1 MLDVDCLR
9 RSPCKPHS
17 LIRAGFFL
25 EHAKNWQAI
34 TTHNKGLIT
43 PTRSLIMK
51 EKLARLKRLQ
61 TALASFKAANDIK
74 SRVSAGKELT
84 TVLKELGVFAKN
96 KPLDSVPA
104 GSQNTVTKKIVNRS
118 IIAVPEK
125 AAARQKANDAA
136 IELLASIKE
145 QGLTRDDLTDE
156 QLETLAKYT
165 GSGGGLTA
173 KDGRRGS
180 AYEYYTPE
188 ALAQSVWDLAS
199 EMGFSGG
206 KVLDPSA
213 GTGIFA
219 ATSPEIAVVDSIE
232 LDETSGSIAQLL
244 NDGDRSKTTVS
255 PFEAQAALI
264 ADDSLDMVVTNVP
277 FGDNK
282 TRGAN
287 ATLDKSYQKES
298 LENYFILRSLEKI
311 KHGGLA
317 IFVTPTSVVSGKK
330 ADKKKL
336 RKLTS
341 LKADF
346 LGAYRLPTSVF
357 EQTGADVVTDVV
369 VYRKHS
375 RDAIEQI
382 NDLYQAGNM
391 DTLVNSNVLWDDYLS
406 GNYFKNPEHK
416 RFILGDVVSE
426 KDRWGKMNEK
436 VVSTKNTPE
445 IAKML
450 KKFGDSRIDWG
461 MLGAA
466 GAEVLDYKNGDT
478 VFQDGKQLEYQN
490 GRWQAVE
497 KEVTN
502 TDIEIRQRLASMG
515 SAIDMVRAVTTWDQL
530 ETAFDYTRSTGQAGL
545 IPRNALAMI
554 DKVLK
559 SAAADRPAAWN
570 CVLCAQAIQEAIA
583 LHDYGYDFKT
593 GEPEITSFMK
603 TAFLDGKNT
612 KLSGDAKQDH
622 KLVALYYASGKYN
635 DAWLG
640 NISSEIVDNGA
651 AKSYQSV
658 IARMQY
664 ENKSLYVTPEQLKQ
678 IDAAADPINNDD
690 WFVNHDGSQII
701 AANDFLVGSLSDRLK
716 DIDKQIELASDE
728 QIKAKLIK
736 QKSIAR
742 DSVARIDVKRLEL
755 DLRTPLISAE
765 DKVLFLKQ
773 FVHKDAF
780 VAYNAQ
786 GRGIAD
792 IDTKGGTTNDSSE
805 KKDKDKLYNRIGDWL
820 VKGTVTLGSVKL
832 ETMSQRDA
840 LNWMTEQINT
850 ANIKFNSWVKANK
863 SIMAGLEAMMTNE
876 DNLYFTQNA
885 DETPIDIAGMNPVLS
900 LHGYQNAEVRKQGC
914 FFGGI
919 NGFGVGLGKT
929 FTSLASVQHVHNIG
943 VKKKTIFVVPNS
955 VLSNWRKEAAFAYQN
970 TDDCIFVGLRED
982 GEKFRVMSNKYD
994 EDLLAAIDGKYRKV
1008 FMTFEAFKRIR
1019 LKDDTLGD
1027 YADYIKQN
1035 DTAFAEKELQ
1045 KDDEKTKGLRASLI
1059 ERLTMNS
1066 NAPFLEDMR
1075 VDSVVIDE
1083 AHAFKNSI
1091 TAPNTD
1097 DRIKYL
1103 SQPGQSARGED
1114 AQAKLWYVRGSTPNS
1129 DGVQLLTATPITN
1142 SPLEI
1147 YSMLSLASGRDTI
1160 NKMCG
1165 GINGADD
1172 FIQIMCQI
1180 QEEVMPTI
1188 DGGERSQN
1196 IFTGIRNANIL
1207 RTVIGSNAVIKDA
1220 QDVGMSVVIPDRE
1233 EVATEVNLGK
1243 GVMDKLRMFQDAYTV
1258 AKLLEKDQLS
1268 NGLADINHPQ
1278 SPFNPNSPFSIIKN
1292 KYGEDVEL
1300 MAHPFNLIRKMD
1312 VMIADSEF
1320 SEMATFYDFEKSQ
1333 EKLAQSVIDK
1343 FNKKAYSDS
1352 RKRLSPY
1359 TDEANAKAVYTKDG
1373 DTKVFKEYKITV
1385 EAKIV
1390 LHDGRKRIVVDT
1402 LNGKTQSRFE
1412 DIADKDKLNL
1422 DVTTSA
1428 KIAAM
1433 LENFKTEQAEP
1444 RGANSDGTA
1453 SNIVKQIIFCDHLFL
1468 HNKIKKLLSKRA
1480 GVPANKIAIITGQIN
1495 NEPDEMID
1503 IQDGFNAESDDN
1515 QYQVIIAN
1523 KKAEVGIN
1531 LQRGTQAIHH
1541 LTTGW
1546 TPDSLEQRNGRG
1558 ARQGNKTQKVT
1569 IYHYDAD
1576 GTFDEFKRTMID
1588 KKDEWISSVLKDDGK
1603 NTIEVAGSI
1612 SRTEQDALI
1621 STMGN
1626 KEAMREYQVTKD
1638 AKEKEVRYN
1647 AAVKRQSINMNMVNE
1662 QAAIITK
1669 LSINKF
1675 YEQAVINVI
1684 SLIRD
1689 NRKLLTKNEKSTA
1702 KAETRK
1708 KNELIYENS
1717 KQIALDQ
1724 LSDILNSVGVQRY
1737 EKPEDWDKT
1746 YKYVPVGNIFESKNT
1761 AMNIYNTIEDAT
1773 SEYPPSKT
1781 DEWVATFSKQLVPS
1795 RDEASYNGVVINEG
1809 SIYQAA
1815 YDEAKETAEG
1825 LINQSVIAANYI
1837 AEETGISGI
1846 DLPANAGELISR
1858 KEAVIMN
1865 GVYIQVGSI
1874 VIKPQGG
1881 DRPDDIYVAR
1891 MNEGELT
1898 LSKTGKDRYNG
1909 NNGVYSMSNSAPIN
1923 VISSGQKIINKGSSE
1938 YLSALKQIAAFEDS
1952 LHLQGAL
1959 KPIETKYSDL
1969 IPEVAEYRD
1978 NSIRPVWDMS
1988 ADFGGSHA
1996 SIENSPMAIVLPLF
2010 VLNAGT
2016 PFAKAM
2022 LVQYEKQGFEIN
2034 LDNGT
2039 FVTKDDITV
2048 KRNHYYPGQTDY
2060 FNAVTDLIKNSGV
2073 KIAASDKEVVDN
2085 NRILYSL
2092 LKENGVAT
2100 FDAVEAAKASIT
2112 AETGSASFESIATAI
2127 FDNHLYDDKYID
2139 KDIGDDVKLALI
2151 NTAYKDTSPTYI
2163 RSFDV
2168 IEYFAQALKK
2178 LVINEEKSK
2187 ATGNNDVIKHFSD
2200 NLGLDASKL
2209 QELLGVAMTERDIN
2223 NSGRF
2228 DALKETVDKEKAKAY
2243 FEALEGS
2250 KIAGFKV
2257 NVMVDAALRA
2267 FILNN
2272 SKAAD
2277 SENAVKNNTES
2288 LIDTDSV
2295 VIGGN
2300 TIQWKDDI
2308 KDYATNYGTAI
2319 SKTAASGSRKY
2330 KWDGKRKKWIVSY
2343 GAFKK
2348 LISDKP
2354 AASQDLTFEKLI
2366 A

>member
-1 MLDVDCLR
+1 
-9 RSPCKPHS
+9 
-17 LIRAGFFL
+17 
-25 EHAKNWQAI
+25 
-34 TTHNKGLIT
+34 
-43 PTRSLIMK
+43 MK
-51 EKLARLKRLQ
+51 EKLAILKRLR
-61 TALASFKAANDIK
+61 TALASFKASDNIQ
-74 SRVSAGKELT
+74 SRASTAKDLLS
-84 TVLKELGVFAKN
+84 VLKELGAFAKL
-96 KPLDSVPA
+96 KTD
-104 GSQNTVTKKIVNRS
+104 NTVQSNTGTKDQSSQMVDRS
-118 IIAVPEK
+118 SIAVPEK

-165 GSGGGLTA
+165 GSGGGLKA
-173 KDGRRGS
+173 KADENGKRLRGS
-180 AYEYYTPE
+180 QYEYYTPLDVAS
-188 ALAQSVWDLAS
+188 ALWDLAS
-199 EMGFSGG
+199 ETGFSGG

-213 GTGIFA
+213 GTGVFA
-219 ATSPEIAVVDSIE
+219 ATSPESAVIDSIE
-232 LDETSGSIAQLL
+232 LDETSGAIAQLL
-244 NDGDRSKTTVS
+244 NDGERSKTIIS
-255 PFEAQAALI
+255 PFEAQAKIMANN
-264 ADDSLDMVVTNVP
+264 SLDMIITNVP
-277 FGDNK
+277 FGGNKVRGDNPK
-282 TRGAN
+282 EDDCYR
-287 ATLDKSYQKES
+287 KES
-298 LENYFILRSLEKI
+298 LENYFILRSLEKL
-311 KHGGLA
+311 KYGGLA
-317 IFVTPTSVVSGKK
+317 VFITPTSVVSGR
-330 ADKKKL
+330 ANDKKKL

-346 LGAYRLPTSVF
+346 LGAYRMPTEVF
-357 EQTGADVVTDVV
+357 DQTGASVVTDVV
-369 VYRKHS
+369 IYRKHS
-375 RDAIEQI
+375 SDATDQI
-382 NDLYQAGNM
+382 MDLYNGGGI
-391 DTLVNSNVLWDDYLS
+391 DTLAQSKVFWDDYLS
-406 GNYFKNPEHK
+406 GDYFKKAEHK
-416 RFILGDVVSE
+416 KFILGDE
-426 KDRWGKMNEK
+426 TTTINQWGKEIETVKENKKNPK
-436 VVSTKNTPE
+436 VS
-445 IAKML
+445 KML
-450 KKFGDSRIDWG
+450 KKFGDSRIDWD
-461 MLGAA
+461 MLGSA
-466 GAEVLDYKNGDT
+466 GVEIIDYKNGDV
-478 VFQDGKQLEYQN
+478 VFQDGKQLEYQD
-490 GRWQAVE
+490 GRWQAIE
-497 KEVTN
+497 KEVTS
-502 TDIEIRQRLASMG
+502 TELEIQKQLASMG
-515 SAIDMVRAVTTWDQL
+515 SAIDMVMARVTYEQISATFEYSQK
-530 ETAFDYTRSTGQAGL
+530 TGQAGL
-545 IPRNALAMI
+545 IPSDALSMLDRAS
-554 DKVLK
+554 K
-559 SAAADRPAAWN
+559 SAIADRPAAWN
-570 CVLCAQAIQEAIA
+570 CVLCAQAIREAIE
-583 LHDYGYDFKT
+583 LHEYGYDFKN
-593 GEPEITSFMK
+593 GEPEITDFMK
-603 TAFLDGKNT
+603 YAFLDGKNA

-622 KLVALYYASGKYN
+622 KFVALYYANGKYN

-640 NISSEIVDNGA
+640 NINSEVVDNGA

-658 IARMQY
+658 IARIQY
-664 ENKSLYVTPEQLKQ
+664 ENKSLHITPEQLKQ
-678 IDAAADPINNDD
+678 IDPTADPINNDD

-716 DIDKQIELASDE
+716 DIDKQIELTNNE

-765 DKVLFLKQ
+765 DKVRFLKQ
-773 FVHKDAF
+773 TVHKDAF

-792 IDTKGGTTNDSSE
+792 IDIKGSSTKDSLE

-820 VKGTVTLGSVKL
+820 GKGTVTLGSVKL
-832 ETMSQRDA
+832 ETMSQREA

-863 SIMAGLEAMMTNE
+863 NIMSGLEDMMTNE

-885 DETPIDIAGMNPVLS
+885 DETPIDIAGMNPELS
-900 LHGYQNAEVRKQGC
+900 LHGYQNAEVRKQGR

-994 EDLLAAIDGKYRKV
+994 EDLLSAIDGKYRKI

-1019 LKDDTLGD
+1019 LKDSTLGD

-1035 DTAFAEKELQ
+1035 DTAFSEKELQ
-1045 KDDEKTKGLRASLI
+1045 KDNEKVNGLTADLI

-1114 AQAKLWYVRGSTPNS
+1114 AQAKLWYVRGSTPNN

-1196 IFTGIRNANIL
+1196 VFTGIRNANIL

-1233 EVATEVNLGK
+1233 EVAVEVNLGE
-1243 GVMDKLRMFQDAYTV
+1243 GVTDQLRMFQDAYTI
-1258 AKLLEKDQLS
+1258 AKQVEKDQLD
-1268 NGLADINHPQ
+1268 NELNNPNHPQ
-1278 SPFNPNSPFSIIKN
+1278 SPFNPNSPFSIIQK
-1292 KYGEDVEL
+1292 KYGEEVEL

-1343 FNKKAYSDS
+1343 FNKKSYSDS

-1359 TDEANAKAVYTKDG
+1359 TNEDNAKAVYTKDG

-1444 RGANSDGTA
+1444 RGANADGTT
-1453 SNIVKQIIFCDHLFL
+1453 STIVKQIVFCDHLFL
-1468 HNKIKKLLSKRA
+1468 HNKIKKLIAKRA
-1480 GVPANKIAIITGQIN
+1480 GVPASKIAIITGQIN

-1558 ARQGNKTQKVT
+1558 ARQGNKTQKVA

-1603 NTIEVAGSI
+1603 NTIEVTGSI

-1626 KEAMREYQVTKD
+1626 KDAMREYQATKD

-1647 AAVKRQSINMNMVNE
+1647 AAVKRQSINMDVVNE
-1662 QAAIITK
+1662 QASMMAN
-1669 LSINKF
+1669 LSLDKF
-1675 YEQAVINVI
+1675 YEQAVINVV

-1702 KAETRK
+1702 KADTRK
-1708 KNELIYENS
+1708 KNELLYENS

-1724 LSDILNSVGVQRY
+1724 LNDILDSVSVQRY
-1737 EKPEDWDKT
+1737 EQAEDWNKT
-1746 YKYVPVGNIFESKNT
+1746 HKYVPVGGIASPDTT
-1761 AMNIYNTIEDAT
+1761 ADSIYDSIMNDTT
-1773 SEYPPSKT
+1773 EYPPSKT
-1781 DEWVATFSKQLVPS
+1781 DEWAKTFTNKQVLGSPYS
-1795 RDEASYNGVVINEG
+1795 FSNDKLIINEG
-1809 SIYQAA
+1809 GIYQAA
-1815 YDEAKETAEG
+1815 YDEVKETAEG

-1837 AEETGISGI
+1837 AEETGIDGI
-1846 DLPANAGELISR
+1846 SLPADAGERIAR
-1858 KEAVIMN
+1858 KEAVIVN

-1874 VIKPQGG
+1874 VIKPQAG
-1881 DRPDDIYVAR
+1881 DRPDAIYVAR
-1891 MNEGELT
+1891 MDSGKLT
-1898 LSKTGKDRYNG
+1898 LSKIGKDRFSG
-1909 NNGVYSMSNSAPIN
+1909 SNGVYSISNNTPAG
-1923 VISSGQKIINKGSSE
+1923 VISSTDKVINKGSGD
-1938 YLSALKQIAAFEDS
+1938 YLSAIKQMAAFEDN

-1959 KPIETKYSDL
+1959 KPLATKYSDM

-1978 NSIRPVWDMS
+1978 DSIRPVWTMS

-1996 SIENSPMAIVLPLF
+1996 NIENSPIAIVLPLF

-2039 FVTKDDITV
+2039 FMAKDDVTV

-2085 NRILYSL
+2085 DRILYSL
-2092 LKENGVAT
+2092 LKENGAAT
-2100 FDAVEAAKASIT
+2100 FDAVKSAKESIT
-2112 AETGSASFESIATAI
+2112 AETDPASFEGIATAI

-2151 NTAYKDTSPTYI
+2151 NTAYKDASPTYI

-2168 IEYFAQALKK
+2168 IEYFTEALKK
-2178 LVINEEKSK
+2178 AVISEAASK
-2187 ATGNNDVIKHFSD
+2187 AAKNGDSVEQFSE
-2200 NLGLDASKL
+2200 NLGLDGSKL
-2209 QELLGVAMTERDIN
+2209 QAILDGGATEHNIN
-2223 NSGRF
+2223 EFGRF
-2228 DALKETVDKEKAKAY
+2228 DDLKSTVDKEKAKAY
-2243 FEALEGS
+2243 FEAFEGGS
-2250 KIAGFKV
+2250 ITALKANMKV
-2257 NVMVDAALRA
+2257 DFTLRA

-2277 SENAVKNNTES
+2277 SESDLPPNTKVYISGDTKEHKDSIKAYAVSRGVN
-2288 LIDTDSV
+2288 ID
-2295 VIGGN
+2295 
-2300 TIQWKDDI
+2300 
-2308 KDYATNYGTAI
+2308 GT
-2319 SKTAASGSRKY
+2319 SKTYFWYGKKKVWVISLAAWQHMIADRP
-2330 KWDGKRKKWIVSY
+2330 R
-2343 GAFKK
+2343 
-2348 LISDKP
+2348 LIEE
-2354 AASQDLTFEKLI
+2354 LTMQTTI
-2366 A
+2366 

>member
-1 MLDVDCLR
+1 M
-9 RSPCKPHS
+9 
-17 LIRAGFFL
+17 
-25 EHAKNWQAI
+25 N
-34 TTHNKGLIT
+34 
-43 PTRSLIMK
+43 

-61 TALASFKAANDIK
+61 TALASFKVANDIK

-84 TVLKELGVFAKN
+84 TALRELGAFAKT
-96 KPLDSVPA
+96 KPLDSTAPTSKDA
-104 GSQNTVTKKIVNRS
+104 TTKKIVDRS
-118 IIAVPEK
+118 TVAIPDK
-125 AAARQKANDAA
+125 QAARQKANDAA

-165 GSGGGLTA
+165 GSGGGLKA
-173 KDGRRGS
+173 KADEKGKRLRGS
-180 AYEYYTPE
+180 QYEYYTPLDVAS
-188 ALAQSVWDLAS
+188 ALWDLAS

-213 GTGIFA
+213 GTGVFA
-219 ATSPEIAVVDSIE
+219 ATSPESAVIDSIE
-232 LDETSGSIAQLL
+232 LDETSGAIAQLL
-244 NDGDRSKTTVS
+244 NDGERSKTIVS
-255 PFEAQAALI
+255 PFEAQAKIMANN
-264 ADDSLDMVVTNVP
+264 SLDMVITNVP
-277 FGDNK
+277 FGGNK
-282 TRGAN
+282 VRGAN
-287 ATLDKSYQKES
+287 AGKDDCYKSET
-298 LENYFILRSLEKI
+298 LENYFILRSLEKL

-317 IFVTPTSVVSGKK
+317 VFIAPTSVISGY
-330 ADKKKL
+330 ANDKKKL

-346 LGAYRLPTSVF
+346 LGAYRMPTEVF
-357 EQTGADVVTDVV
+357 DQTGANVVTDIVI
-369 VYRKHS
+369 YRKHS
-375 RDAIEQI
+375 SDATDQI
-382 NDLYQAGNM
+382 MDLYNSGGI
-391 DTLVNSNVLWDDYLS
+391 DTLAQSKVFWDDYLS
-406 GNYFKNPEHK
+406 GDYFKKTEHK
-416 RFILGDVVSE
+416 KFILGDE
-426 KDRWGKMNEK
+426 TKAINQWGKEIDTVKENKKNPK
-436 VVSTKNTPE
+436 VS
-445 IAKML
+445 KML
-450 KKFGDSRIDWG
+450 KKFGDSRIDWD

-466 GAEVLDYKNGDT
+466 GVEIVDYKNGD
-478 VFQDGKQLEYQN
+478 VIFQDGKQLEYQD
-490 GRWQAVE
+490 GRWQAIE
-497 KEVTN
+497 KEVTS
-502 TDIEIRQRLASMG
+502 TELEIQQQLANMG
-515 SAIDMVRAVTTWDQL
+515 GAIDMVMARVTYEQISATFEYSQK
-530 ETAFDYTRSTGQAGL
+530 TGQAGL
-545 IPRNALAMI
+545 IPSGALAML
-554 DKVLK
+554 DRASK
-559 SAAADRPAAWN
+559 SAVADRAAAWN
-570 CVLCAQAIQEAIA
+570 CVLCAQAIQDAIA
-583 LHDYGYDFKT
+583 ERDYGYDFKS
-593 GEPEITSFMK
+593 GEPEITDFMK
-603 TAFLDGKNT
+603 YAFLDGKNT

-622 KLVALYYASGKYN
+622 KLVALYYANGQYN

-640 NISSEIVDNGA
+640 NINSEIVDNGA

-658 IARMQY
+658 IARIQY
-664 ENKSLYVTPEQLKQ
+664 ENKSLHVTPEQLKQ
-678 IDAAADPINNDD
+678 IDPTADPINNDD
-690 WFVNHDGSQII
+690 WFTNHDGSQII

-716 DIDKQIELASDE
+716 DIDKQIALADDE

-765 DKVLFLKQ
+765 DKVRFLKQ
-773 FVHKDAF
+773 TVHKDAF

-792 IDTKGGTTNDSSE
+792 IDIKGSSTKDSLE

-820 VKGTVTLGSVKL
+820 GKGTVTLGSVKL
-832 ETMSQRDA
+832 ETMSQREA

-863 SIMAGLEAMMTNE
+863 NIMSGLEAMMTNE

-885 DETPIDIAGMNPVLS
+885 DETPIDIAGMNPALS
-900 LHGYQNAEVRKQGC
+900 LHGYQNAEVRKQGR

-955 VLSNWRKEAAFAYQN
+955 VLSNWRKEANFAYQN
-970 TDDCIFVGLRED
+970 TEDCIFVGLRED

-994 EDLLAAIDGKYRKV
+994 EDLLSAIDGKYRKI

-1019 LKDDTLGD
+1019 LKDSTLGD

-1035 DTAFAEKELQ
+1035 DTAFSEKELQ
-1045 KDDEKTKGLRASLI
+1045 KDDEKVNGLTADLI

-1114 AQAKLWYVRGSTPNS
+1114 AQAKLWYVRGSTPNN

-1147 YSMLSLASGRDTI
+1147 YSMLSLASGRNTI

-1196 IFTGIRNANIL
+1196 VFTGIRNANIL

-1233 EVATEVNLGK
+1233 EVSTEVNLGK
-1243 GVMDKLRMFQDAYTV
+1243 DVMDQLRMFQDAYTV
-1258 AKLLEKDQLS
+1258 AKQLEKDKLD
-1268 NGLADINHPQ
+1268 NELADINHPQ
-1278 SPFNPNSPFSIIKN
+1278 SPFNPNSPFSIIQK

-1359 TDEANAKAVYTKDG
+1359 TDEENAKSVYTKDG

-1390 LHDGRKRIVVDT
+1390 LHDGRQRIVVDT

-1444 RGANSDGTA
+1444 RGANSDGTT
-1453 SNIVKQIIFCDHLFL
+1453 STIVKQIIFCDHLFL
-1468 HNKIKKLLSKRA
+1468 HNKIKKLVAKRA
-1480 GVPANKIAIITGQIN
+1480 GVPASKIAIITGQIN

-1558 ARQGNKTQKVT
+1558 ARQGNKTQKVA

-1603 NTIEVAGSI
+1603 NTIEVTGSI

-1621 STMGN
+1621 ATMGN
-1626 KEAMREYQVTKD
+1626 KEAMREYQATKD

-1647 AAVKRQSINMNMVNE
+1647 AAVKRQGINMDVVRE
-1662 QAAIITK
+1662 QASMMADLTID
-1669 LSINKF
+1669 KF
-1675 YEQAVINVI
+1675 YEQAVINVV

-1689 NRKLLTKNEKSTA
+1689 NRTLLTKNQKSTA
-1702 KAETRK
+1702 KADTRK
-1708 KNELIYENS
+1708 KNELLYENS

-1724 LSDILNSVGVQRY
+1724 LSDILDSVGVQPY
-1737 EKPEDWDKT
+1737 EKAEDWDKT
-1746 YKYVPVGNIFESKNT
+1746 HKYVPVGGIISPSTT
-1761 AMNIYNTIEDAT
+1761 ANAIYDSIMNDTT
-1773 SEYPPSKT
+1773 EYPPSKT
-1781 DEWVATFSKQLVPS
+1781 DEWAKKFSNMQILGS
-1795 RDEASYNGVVINEG
+1795 SYNHSNDKLVINEG

-1815 YDEAKETAEG
+1815 YDEVKETAEG

-1837 AEETGISGI
+1837 AEETGIDGI
-1846 DLPANAGELISR
+1846 SLPADAGERIAK
-1858 KEAVIMN
+1858 KEAVIVS
-1865 GVYIQVGSI
+1865 GVYIQAGSI
-1874 VIKPQGG
+1874 VIKPQSG

-1891 MNEGELT
+1891 MNDGKLV
-1898 LSKTGKDRYNG
+1898 LSKIGKDRFSG
-1909 NNGVYSMSNSAPIN
+1909 SSGVYSVSDSTPSITMFIEADMVINPNS
-1923 VISSGQKIINKGSSE
+1923 SR
-1938 YLSALKQIAAFEDS
+1938 YLSAIKQIAAFEDD

-1959 KPIETKYSDL
+1959 KPISVKYSDML
-1969 IPEVAEYRD
+1969 PEVAEYRD
-1978 NSIRPVWDMS
+1978 DSIKPIWNMS
-1988 ADFGGSHA
+1988 ADFEGSHA
-1996 SIENSPMAIVLPLF
+1996 SIDNSPLAIMLPLF
-2010 VLNAGT
+2010 ALNAGT

-2022 LVQYEKQGFEIN
+2022 LAQYEKQGFEVNI
-2034 LDNGT
+2034 DNGT
-2039 FVTKDDITV
+2039 FITKDDVTV
-2048 KRNHYYPGQTDY
+2048 KRKHYYPGQTDY
-2060 FNAVTDLIKNSGV
+2060 FNAVTDLIKNSGA
-2073 KIAASDKEVVDN
+2073 KITASDKVVVDN
-2085 NRILYSL
+2085 DRILYSL
-2092 LKENGVAT
+2092 LKENGAAT
-2100 FDAVEAAKASIT
+2100 FDAVKAAKESIT
-2112 AETGSASFESIATAI
+2112 ADTDPASFNKIAI
-2127 FDNHLYDDKYID
+2127 DVFDNHLYDGKYID
-2139 KDIGDDVKLALI
+2139 KGLSDDIKLALI
-2151 NTAYKDTSPTYI
+2151 NTAYKEASPSYI

-2168 IEYFAQALKK
+2168 IEHFAEALKK
-2178 LVINEEKSK
+2178 AVISNAVSNAAKNGDSVEQ
-2187 ATGNNDVIKHFSD
+2187 FSE
-2200 NLGLDASKL
+2200 NLGLDGSKL
-2209 QELLGVAMTERDIN
+2209 QAILDSGATEHNIN
-2223 NSGRF
+2223 EFGRF
-2228 DALKETVDKEKAKAY
+2228 DDLKSTVDKEKAKAY
-2243 FEALEGS
+2243 FEAFEGGS
-2250 KIAGFKV
+2250 ITALKANMKV
-2257 NVMVDAALRA
+2257 DFTLRA

-2272 SKAAD
+2272 SKAVD
-2277 SENAVKNNTES
+2277 SESES
-2288 LIDTDSV
+2288 ESESEGDISPATIVYIGGETMANKKTIKAYANSHGV
-2295 VIGGN
+2295 VIR
-2300 TIQWKDDI
+2300 
-2308 KDYATNYGTAI
+2308 GTKQKAYWN
-2319 SKTAASGSRKY
+2319 GSNSVWVTSFVAWQKMIEDR
-2330 KWDGKRKKWIVSY
+2330 
-2343 GAFKK
+2343 
-2348 LISDKP
+2348 P
-2354 AASQDLTFEKLI
+2354 ALADELTMQTKI
-2366 A
+2366 

>member
-1 MLDVDCLR
+1 M
-9 RSPCKPHS
+9 
-17 LIRAGFFL
+17 
-25 EHAKNWQAI
+25 EQAKSWQASDVY
-34 TTHNKGLIT
+34 NKRSTT
-43 PTRSLIMK
+43 PTGPLNMK

-61 TALASFKAANDIK
+61 TALASLKAAKDIK
-74 SRVSAGKELT
+74 SRISAAKELT
-84 TVLKELGVFAKN
+84 TVLKELGAFAKAQAAE
-96 KPLDSVPA
+96 PLQDTESTKNQA
-104 GSQNTVTKKIVNRS
+104 SQMVNRTS
-118 IIAVPEK
+118 ITIPDK
-125 AAARQKANDAA
+125 ATARQKANDAA
-136 IELLASIKE
+136 IDLLAAIKE
-145 QGLTRDDLTDE
+145 QGLTRDDLSNE
-156 QLETLAKYT
+156 QIETLAKYT

-188 ALAQSVWDLAS
+188 AVAQSVWDLAG

-219 ATSPEIAVVDSIE
+219 ATSPESAVVDSIE
-232 LDETSGSIAQLL
+232 LDETSGGIAQLL
-244 NDGDRSKTTVS
+244 NDGERSKTVIS

-287 ATLDKSYQKES
+287 ANLDKAYQKEW
-298 LENYFILRSLEKI
+298 LENYFILRSLEKV

-357 EQTGADVVTDVV
+357 EQTGADVVTDVI

-382 NDLYQAGNM
+382 NDLYQAG
-391 DTLVNSNVLWDDYLS
+391 DIDALVNSNVLWDDYLS
-406 GNYFKNPEHK
+406 GNYFKKAEHK

-426 KDRWGKMNEK
+426 KDRWGKMAEK
-436 VVSTKNTPE
+436 VVSTKKTPE
-445 IAKML
+445 IAKMM
-450 KKFGDSRIDWG
+450 KKFGDSRIDWD

-466 GAEVLDYKNGDT
+466 GAEIIDYKNGDI
-478 VFQDGKQLEYQN
+478 VFQDGKQLEYQD

-502 TDIEIRQRLASMG
+502 TDREIQQALASMG
-515 SAIDMVRAVTTWDQL
+515 SAIEMVGAQVSFDQAHAVFHYSLGIGKGDL
-530 ETAFDYTRSTGQAGL
+530 M
-545 IPRNALAMI
+545 P
-554 DKVLK
+554 K
-559 SAAADRPAAWN
+559 SAVALLDRTMKSAVADRAAAWN
-570 CVLCAQAIQEAIA
+570 CVLCAQAIQDAIA
-583 LHDYGYDFKT
+583 ERSYGYDFKN
-593 GEPEITSFMK
+593 GEPEITDFMK

-622 KLVALYYASGKYN
+622 KLVALYYANGNYN

-640 NISSEIVDNGA
+640 NINSEIIDDGV

-658 IARMQY
+658 VARMQY

-678 IDAAADPINNDD
+678 IDPNADPINNDE
-690 WFVNHDGSQII
+690 WFTNHDGSQII

-716 DIDKQIELASDE
+716 DIDKQIEQARDE
-728 QIKAKLIK
+728 QIKAKLVK

-765 DKVLFLKQ
+765 DKVRFLKQ
-773 FVHKDAF
+773 SVHKDAF

-792 IDTKGGTTNDSSE
+792 IDTKGGSVNDSTE
-805 KKDKDKLYNRIGDWL
+805 KKDRDKLYNRIGDWL
-820 VKGTVTLGSVKL
+820 SKGTVTLGSVKL
-832 ETMSQRDA
+832 ESMSQRDA
-840 LNWMTEQINT
+840 LNWITEQINT

-863 SIMAGLEAMMTNE
+863 NIMAGLEDMMTNE

-885 DETPIDIAGMNPVLS
+885 DETPIDIAGMNPALS
-900 LHGYQNAEVRKQGC
+900 LHGYQNAEVRKQGR

-994 EDLLAAIDGKYRKV
+994 EDLLAAIDGKYRKI

-1019 LKDDTLGD
+1019 LKDNTLD
-1027 YADYIKQN
+1027 SYAKYIKLN

-1045 KDDEKTKGLRASLI
+1045 KDDEKVNGLTAELI

-1114 AQAKLWYVRGSTPNS
+1114 AQAKLWYVRGSTPNN

-1160 NKMCG
+1160 NRMCG

-1196 IFTGIRNANIL
+1196 VFTGIRNANIL

-1233 EVATEVNLGK
+1233 EVATEVDLGK
-1243 GVMDKLRMFQDAYTV
+1243 DVMSQLRMFQDAYMV
-1258 AKLLEKDQLS
+1258 AKQLEKDKLD
-1268 NGLADINHPQ
+1268 NELADLNHPL
-1278 SPFNPNSPFSIIKN
+1278 SPFNPNSPFNIIKN
-1292 KYGEDVEL
+1292 KYGEEVEL

-1343 FNKKAYSDS
+1343 FNKKAYSDN
-1352 RKRLSPY
+1352 RKHLSPY
-1359 TDEANAKAVYTKDG
+1359 TDEDNAKAVYTKDG
-1373 DTKVFKEYKITV
+1373 DTQVLKEYKITV

-1390 LHDGRKRIVVDT
+1390 IHDGRKRIVVDT

-1428 KIAAM
+1428 KVAAM
-1433 LENFKTEQAEP
+1433 LENFKTEKSNP

-1468 HNKIKKLLSKRA
+1468 HNKIKKLISKRA
-1480 GVPANKIAIITGQIN
+1480 GVPASKIAIITGQIN

-1558 ARQGNKTQKVT
+1558 ARQGNKTQKVA

-1603 NTIEVAGSI
+1603 NTIEVTGSI

-1621 STMGN
+1621 ATMGN
-1626 KEAMREYQVTKD
+1626 KEAMREYQATKD
-1638 AKEKEVRYN
+1638 AKEVEARYN
-1647 AAVKRQSINMNMVNE
+1647 AAVKRQSINMDVVSE
-1662 QAAIITK
+1662 QASIMAD
-1669 LSINKF
+1669 LSIDKF

-1689 NRKLLTKNEKSTA
+1689 NRKLLTKNERSTA
-1702 KAETRK
+1702 KADTRK
-1708 KNELIYENS
+1708 KNETLYENS

-1724 LSDILNSVGVQRY
+1724 LNDILDSVSVQRY
-1737 EKPEDWDKT
+1737 EQLEKGGNYE
-1746 YKYVPVGNIFESKNT
+1746 PVGGVVKSVAT
-1761 AMNIYNTIEDAT
+1761 ANSIYDAIMDDVN
-1773 SEYPPSKT
+1773 EYKPSKT
-1781 DEWVATFSKQLVPS
+1781 DEWEREFTAKMVLGS
-1795 RDEASYNGVVINEG
+1795 RSRWTNDKIVINEG

-1815 YDEAKETAEG
+1815 YDEVKDTAEG

-1837 AEETGISGI
+1837 AEETGIDGI
-1846 DLPANAGELISR
+1846 SLPADAGELIAR
-1858 KEAVIMN
+1858 KEAVIVD

-1874 VIKPQGG
+1874 IIKPQAG
-1881 DRPDDIYVAR
+1881 DKPDDIYIAR
-1891 MNEGELT
+1891 MVDSKLM
-1898 LSKTGKDRYNG
+1898 LSKIGKDRYNG
-1909 NNGVYSMSNSAPIN
+1909 SDGMYSMSNN
-1923 VISSGQKIINKGSSE
+1923 VPNRVVSSTDKVINKGGSD
-1938 YLSALKQIAAFEDS
+1938 YLSAIKQIAAFEDN

-1959 KPIETKYSDL
+1959 KPLSTKYSDL

-1978 NSIRPVWDMS
+1978 NSIKPIWYMGLKLEGNQD
-1988 ADFGGSHA
+1988 G
-1996 SIENSPMAIVLPLF
+1996 IENSALAIMLPLF
-2010 VLNAGT
+2010 ILNAGT

-2022 LVQYEKQGFEIN
+2022 LAQYKKQGFDIN

-2039 FVTKDDITV
+2039 FTTKDGTV
-2048 KRNHYYPGQTDY
+2048 VNRKKYHSGQTEY
-2060 FNAVTDLIKNSGV
+2060 LNAVVDLIKNSGT
-2073 KIAASDKEVVDN
+2073 KITAMDKVIIDDD
-2085 NRILYSL
+2085 RILYAI
-2092 LKENGVAT
+2092 LKENSAAT
-2100 FDAVEAAKASIT
+2100 FDAVKAAKDSIT
-2112 AETGSASFESIATAI
+2112 AETDPASFNKMAVDI
-2127 FDNHLYDDKYID
+2127 FDKYLYDDKYID
-2139 KDIGDDVKLALI
+2139 KDLSDDVKLGLI
-2151 NTAYKDTSPTYI
+2151 NTAYQDTSSTYI

-2168 IEYFAQALKK
+2168 IEYFTETLKK
-2178 LVINEEKSK
+2178 LIISNEV
-2187 ATGNNDVIKHFSD
+2187 GNAAKNSDSVKQFSD
-2200 NLGLDASKL
+2200 NLGLDGSKL
-2209 QELLGVAMTERDIN
+2209 QALLDSAVTEENIN
-2223 NSGRF
+2223 EFGRF
-2228 DALKETVDKEKAKAY
+2228 DELKSTVDKEIAKVY
-2243 FEALEGS
+2243 FETLEGGS
-2250 KIAGFKV
+2250 ITMLKTNMK
-2257 NVMVDAALRA
+2257 VDAALRA
-2267 FILNN
+2267 FVLSNGKPASKPDNN
-2272 SKAAD
+2272 
-2277 SENAVKNNTES
+2277 E
-2288 LIDTDSV
+2288 LLDTDAV
-2295 VIGGN
+2295 
-2300 TIQWKDDI
+2300 TITGDTKEWKDDI
-2308 KDYATNYGTAI
+2308 KDYATNYGTAVV
-2319 SKTAASGSRKY
+2319 GSRKY
-2330 KWDGKRKKWIVSY
+2330 KWDGKRKWWVISY

-2348 LISDKP
+2348 LVDDKP
-2354 AASQDLTFEKLI
+2354 AAAQDLTFEKL
-2366 A
+2366 AA